1 MSSYQAR
8 DAQVRDVYKAL
19 TARPEVGGESDD
31 EQEPLSDQEDDEP
44 LSGQED
50 DELELL
56 SGQEDESIR
65 SRRGTYTANTE
76 LRRPEER

>member
-19 TARPEVGGESDD
+19 AARPEVGGESDD

-44 LSGQED
+44 LSGQGGG
-50 DELELL
+50 ELELL
-56 SGQEDESIR
+56 SGQDESIR
-65 SRRGTYTANTE
+65 SRGAYTTNTG